1 MRVYEIFYS
10 LQGEGIYNGVPMV
23 FVRLQGC
30 SLGCSYCDTA
40 YAQDF
45 YGGRL
50 REIEGIYEEVKRLS
64 PWQHSWVCIT
74 GGEPMEQSVE
84 LEDLVRKLN
93 SEGYRVTI
101 ETNGTWRKPKWWTL
115 VDSWSADIKCP
126 SSGQCGKS
134 LVDEWYSVR
143 FDRDQVKFVVGD
155 KGDLDYVRKVLEAR
169 LITGIVLVSPVIK
182 DGIVGWYW
190 LKEVADFCLE
200 ERLRFSLQ
208 WHKVVGVK

>member
-30 SLGCSYCDTA
+30 SLGCDYCDTA

-50 REIEGIYEEVKRLS
+50 MDIEGIFRNVKALL
-64 PWQHSWVCIT
+64 PYQGSWVCIT

-84 LEDLVRKLN
+84 LEDLVRKLS
-93 SEGYRVTI
+93 SEGYKVTI
-101 ETNGTWRKPKWWTL
+101 ETNGTWRKPRWWTL
-115 VDSWSADIKCP
+115 VDSWNADIKCP
-126 SSGQCGKS
+126 SSRQCGKS
-134 LVDEWYSVR
+134 LVDEWCNVR
-143 FDRDQVKFVVGD
+143 FGRDQVKFVVGD
-155 KGDLDYVRKVLEAR
+155 EEDLGYVLGILGSRV
-169 LITGIVLVSPVIK
+169 ITGIVLVSPVIK
-182 DGIVGWYW
+182 DGVVGESW
-190 LKEVADFCLE
+190 LKEVANFCLE
-200 ERLRFSLQ
+200 NRVRYSLQ